1 MVYILGFRYSS
12 RRVSERATRAIVIAS
27 SDVTEPS
34 KRKPASVSKEKTKR
48 PGSGDSK
55 RFGAI
60 FSDLSLTQPVLEF
73 NTKSGNKETDIAG
86 KAAAGEKKDIFDA
99 LKFIDDEEDQLSEA
113 ESFHSLSRHLS
124 GDHEKN

>member
-1 MVYILGFRYSS
+1 MFLRELHERLSLHPQLGP
-12 RRVSERATRAIVIAS
+12 

-86 KAAAGEKKDIFDA
+86 KAASGEKKDIFDA